1 MAPQL
6 WEVSGNIGVELKSIS
21 EWRCRSEQ
29 VIQRLSLSP
38 THEHCN
44 PNLINRERGE
54 EPQTWT
60 QFITRPAL
68 RHTHTSLQSYT
79 ERKLF
84 SNIVPRWQR
93 RFEQSRIIYDRL
105 RDLQVWSDLT
115 KILRLLKPE
124 IMGRNQDFLTILSL
138 NTYFLCQE
146 IFIKKNIWSQKYL

>member
-6 WEVSGNIGVELKSIS
+6 WEVSGNIGAELKSIS

-44 PNLINRERGE
+44 PNLINREERN
-54 EPQTWT
+54 
-60 QFITRPAL
+60 L
-68 RHTHTSLQSYT
+68 RLGLSLSPDLLSDTHTSVQSYT

-84 SNIVPRWQR
+84 SNIVPRWLR

-146 IFIKKNIWSQKYL
+146 IFIHKNIWSQKYS

>member
-29 VIQRLSLSP
+29 VTQPQSDPWTLQPKLDQQRVRRVTSDLDSVY
-38 THEHCN
+38 H
-44 PNLINRERGE
+44 
-54 EPQTWT
+54 QTCS
-60 QFITRPAL
+60 Q
-68 RHTHTSLQSYT
+68 THTPVFRADT

-84 SNIVPRWQR
+84 SNIVPRWLR

-138 NTYFLCQE
+138 NTYFLCQKF
-146 IFIKKNIWSQKYL
+146 FIHKNIWSQKYS